1 MFKVFIEFCYS
12 VASLLCFGLL
22 FVCLFDH
29 EACEI
34 LASQSG
40 IELELPA
47 LEGKSESL
55 HRQKVPPR
63 LYILISLEV

>member
-1 MFKVFIEFCYS
+1 MFWTFF
-12 VASLLCFGLL
+12 
-22 FVCLFDH
+22 CLFDH

-47 LEGKSESL
+47 LEEEVLITAPPESPT
-55 HRQKVPPR
+55 KII
-63 LYILISLEV
+63 YFD